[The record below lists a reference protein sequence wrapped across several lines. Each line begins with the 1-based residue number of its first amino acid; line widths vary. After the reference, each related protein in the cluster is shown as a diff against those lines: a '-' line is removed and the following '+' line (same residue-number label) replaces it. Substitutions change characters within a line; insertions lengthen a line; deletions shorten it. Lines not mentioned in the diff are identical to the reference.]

1 MPNFAAKATS
11 FAVFRH
17 ATSAICVNVVYCAA
31 MVLRGV
37 VVCCTAMA
45 IRGVVFGRTTMA
57 IGGVIFF
64 SLTATGIRGIIFRHS
79 TLVVGIVVSCHTTP
93 LIVICRTTMVMCSKH
108 KNQPKEECVAKIGLM
123 AAMDDGS
130 VGGINPHKYQ
140 KLIYKIKLLLIVQL
154 SLSVVPF
161 NLSQIL

>member
-1 MPNFAAKATS
+1 MTLKMPKFAAKATS
-11 FAVFRH
+11 FAVFRR

-31 MVLRGV
+31 MALRAV

-45 IRGVVFGRTTMA
+45 IRGVVFGHATMA

-64 SLTATGIRGIIFRHS
+64 SLTATGICGIVFRHS
-79 TLVVGIVVSCHTTP
+79 TSVVGIVVFCHTTP

-108 KNQPKEECVAKIGLM
+108 KNQPKEGCMAKIGLM

-130 VGGINPHKYQ
+130 VGTMAKMPAQQQ
-140 KLIYKIKLLLIVQL
+140 K
-154 SLSVVPF
+154 
-161 NLSQIL
+161 